1 MSVWKKNPLLR
12 AVPLEIKNLFL
23 LAGTTLGGRSISAI
37 YSNIGKIQ
45 LPDVFETYVDSFGF
59 FTSTDKLQMCSCS
72 YGDKMRV
79 GITSKILSHNIQRN
93 FLRIL
98 KEEGIHVTEQE
109 NDFPGY
115 QEKKLG
121 LMQKSMQI
129 FTFLCIAAVVI
140 SWVVNLMLPSGF
152 CGQAL

>member
-1 MSVWKKNPLLR
+1 MNRLVRLEKNPLLR

-98 KEEGIHVTEQE
+98 KEKG
-109 NDFPGY
+109 
-115 QEKKLG
+115 
-121 LMQKSMQI
+121 
-129 FTFLCIAAVVI
+129 FTLQNKRMTSPDIRKR
-140 SWVVNLMLPSGF
+140 SWD
-152 CGQAL
+152 

>member
-1 MSVWKKNPLLR
+1 
-12 AVPLEIKNLFL
+12 
-23 LAGTTLGGRSISAI
+23 
-37 YSNIGKIQ
+37 
-45 LPDVFETYVDSFGF
+45 
-59 FTSTDKLQMCSCS
+59 MCSCS

-152 CGQAL
+152 LWAGFVSGGVLCTWLFVMVGYKKRRNLLKMECGSFCSYRQRGFCGTFLPDGMDGQWILYSRLHRWSFLQQ